1 MGHHT
6 AILIFGILSFMG
18 WYGCIFTT
26 KRLIQQGGMHSKYW
40 PKRYIMPNR
49 KVRRLYGL
57 KKKEIP
63 KWCYS
68 QFILSF
74 VYIALFVT
82 SLLLY
87 LLLDN
92 KLLVLKLFMCIWCV
106 VSGLDGL
113 YIIVCSFIY
122 KM

>member
-1 MGHHT
+1 
-6 AILIFGILSFMG
+6 
-18 WYGCIFTT
+18 
-26 KRLIQQGGMHSKYW
+26 
-40 PKRYIMPNR
+40 MPNR